1 MARATKTAE
10 WGNRPASP
18 KYRLRLFVSGATP
31 KASEAIANIRTITD
45 KYLKGKYKLE
55 VIDALQQSDLLRG
68 QQIVVLP
75 TLIKELPLPMKRLIG
90 DFSDEKRVL
99 IGLGLIPEEQDG
111 QADNR

>member
-45 KYLKGKYKLE
+45 KHLEGRYELE

-75 TLIKELPLPMKRLIG
+75 TLIRELPLPMKRLIG

-111 QADNR
+111 RPDNR